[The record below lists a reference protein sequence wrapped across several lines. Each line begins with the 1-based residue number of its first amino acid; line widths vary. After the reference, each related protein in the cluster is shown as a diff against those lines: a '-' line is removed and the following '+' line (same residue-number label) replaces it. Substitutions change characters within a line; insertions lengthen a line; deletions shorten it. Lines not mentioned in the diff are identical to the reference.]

1 MKRICILLMI
11 TAQIWAYDIGD
22 RVNRTILAQLGIDDT
37 NVTVVDF
44 FASWCEGC
52 RHELPQ
58 IEVLS
63 KSGVSV
69 RGVDVDE
76 DVAKGRAFQKA
87 LGLTFPVIDDPK
99 GEIIDKFDP
108 VGMPALYIIKA
119 GRVTDKVI
127 GTRADIGKMLQE
139 KLAH

>member
-1 MKRICILLMI
+1 MKRIFTLLII
-11 TAQIWAYDIGD
+11 TAQIWAYDVGD
-22 RVNRTILAQLGIDDT
+22 RVDKVILVQLGIDDA
-37 NVTVVDF
+37 NVTMVDF

-58 IEVLS
+58 IEALS
-63 KSGVSV
+63 KSGISV
-69 RGVDVDE
+69 RGVNVDE

-99 GEIIDKFDP
+99 GEIIGKFDP
-108 VGMPALYIIKA
+108 VGMPALFIIKA
-119 GRVTDKVI
+119 GRVSGKII
-127 GTRADIGKMLQE
+127 GAREDIGKLVRE